1 MSTVLELENKRVKM
15 VQPLIGYI
23 DGQEVTVEIGE
34 YGTEFAENY
43 LKKVIKNR
51 AINSANVKRLVN
63 DMNQGRYMFNG
74 DAFRFDRHGN
84 AADGAHTAQSIIES
98 GKSIVRLVVRGL
110 DPAAFHTIDRGA
122 RRKLSDDLCIDG
134 VDYSREVAATARLA
148 FFLETKPGQQPGY
161 KDTTD
166 SEVLLYVKA
175 NLKII
180 EYAKLH
186 AIKEKSILGPSVVAA
201 FHFIFSK
208 KDKTLADQFID
219 QLLTGAA
226 IEKETGVFL
235 LRKILVDNLGAKK
248 RLRKTHILALII
260 KAWNGAR
267 QQIPVRQ
274 LKYARR
280 GKQAERFPEII

>member
-1 MSTVLELENKRVKM
+1 MSTIIEAENKRVKM

-23 DGQEVTVEIGE
+23 DGQQVTVEIGE
-34 YGTEFAENY
+34 YGPEFAENY
-43 LKKVIKNR
+43 LKKVIVNR
-51 AINSANVKRLVN
+51 AINSANVKRLVS
-63 DMNQGRYMFNG
+63 DINQGRYLFNG

-84 AADGAHTAQSIIES
+84 AADGAHTAQAIIES
-98 GKSIVRLVVRGL
+98 GKSVVRAVVRGL
-110 DPAAFHTIDRGA
+110 DPAAFHTIDKGA
-122 RRKLSDDLCIDG
+122 RRKLADDLCIGG
-134 VDYSREVAATARLA
+134 VDYSREVAAAARLA
-148 FFLETKPGQQPGY
+148 FLLETKPGQQPAH
-161 KDTTD
+161 KDVTD

-175 NLKII
+175 NSEII
-180 EYAKLH
+180 EYARLY
-186 AIKEKSILGPSVVAA
+186 AIKDRSILAPSVVAA

-219 QLLTGAA
+219 QLLTGAS

-235 LRKILVDNLGAKK
+235 LRKLLVENLGAKK
-248 RLRKTHILALII
+248 RLLKTHILALII